1 MGNGFK
7 VALDELH
14 RVGESA
20 LPALRDI
27 MVAHLSVLNA
37 HEGLAG
43 PGKLDTIDDFQLSY
57 ARFTDEIAARQE
69 HGAEVVDATA
79 EAAKAIVALYRRAD
93 GQV

>member
-7 VALDELH
+7 VALDELQ

-20 LPALRDI
+20 LPTLRDI
-27 MVAHLSVLNA
+27 MGSQLPVLNA

-43 PGKLDTIDDFQLSY
+43 LGTLDVINEFQLSY
-57 ARFTDEIAARQE
+57 ARFTDEIAARQK
-69 HGAEVVDATA
+69 HGTEIVDATA

>member
-7 VALDELH
+7 VALDELQ

-20 LPALRDI
+20 LPTLRDI
-27 MVAHLSVLNA
+27 MNAQLPVLNA

-43 PGKLDTIDDFQLSY
+43 SGTFDSVNDFQLAY
-57 ARFTDEIAARQE
+57 ARFTDEIAARQK
-69 HGAEVVDATA
+69 HGTEVVDATA